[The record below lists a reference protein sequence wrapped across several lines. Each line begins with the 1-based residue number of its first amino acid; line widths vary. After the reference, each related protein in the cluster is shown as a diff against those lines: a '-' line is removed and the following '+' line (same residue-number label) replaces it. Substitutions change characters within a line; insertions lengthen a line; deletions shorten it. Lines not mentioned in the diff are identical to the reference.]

1 MTVDLLI
8 ILNNF
13 FHDLAS
19 AMWFCGTLT
28 LLALL
33 RAGKQDGHPE
43 VAAFS
48 RQLFRRVSKVTNVSL
63 AAVVLGGVVRAIN
76 YQEYEW
82 LPALGRDQV
91 GLLVVK
97 HILLTGI
104 VVGGIYLQVRM
115 ARQFRQAQDA
125 ERTSVS

>member
-33 RAGKQDGHPE
+33 RAGNKNGHPE
-43 VAAFS
+43 VVDFS
-48 RQLFRRVSKVTNVSL
+48 CRLFRRVSKITNISL
-63 AAVVLGGVVRAIN
+63 AIVVLGGVVRAIN
-76 YQEYEW
+76 YQKYEW

-91 GLLVVK
+91 VLLVVK

-104 VVGGIYLQVRM
+104 VFGGIYIQVRM
-115 ARQFRQAQDA
+115 ARQFRQARGS
-125 ERTSVS
+125 ERPSAS

>member
-1 MTVDLLI
+1 MTIDLLI

-33 RAGKQDGHPE
+33 RAGRQDRRPD
-43 VAAFS
+43 VVDFS
-48 RQLFRRVSKVTNVSL
+48 RQLLRKVSKVTNISL
-63 AAVVLGGVVRAIN
+63 ALVVLGGVVRAIN
-76 YQEYEW
+76 YQKYEW

-91 GLLVVK
+91 VLLVVK
-97 HILLTGI
+97 HIMLTGI
-104 VVGGIYLQVRM
+104 VVGGLYLQVRM
-115 ARQFRQAQDA
+115 ARQFRQARGEEQPSA
-125 ERTSVS
+125 S

>member
-1 MTVDLLI
+1 MTIDLLI

-33 RAGKQDGHPE
+33 RAGKQDQRPD
-43 VAAFS
+43 VVDFS
-48 RQLFRRVSKVTNVSL
+48 RQLFHKVSKVTNLSL
-63 AAVVLGGVVRAIN
+63 ALVVLGGVVRAIN

-91 GLLVVK
+91 VLLVVK
-97 HILLTGI
+97 HIMLTGI
-104 VVGGIYLQVRM
+104 VVGGLYLQVRM
-115 ARQFRQAQDA
+115 ARQFRQARA
-125 ERTSVS
+125 EEPSSAL